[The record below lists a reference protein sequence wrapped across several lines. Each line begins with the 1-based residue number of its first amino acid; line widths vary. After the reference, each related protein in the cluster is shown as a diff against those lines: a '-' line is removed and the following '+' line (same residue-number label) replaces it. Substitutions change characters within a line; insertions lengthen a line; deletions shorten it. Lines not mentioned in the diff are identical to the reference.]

1 MEVFFGDRRVRAVRG
16 DITRIPSDAIV
27 NAANTDL
34 QPGGGVDGAIHRAGG
49 PAIDEELAKIRATQ
63 GKCHVG
69 DAVVTR
75 AGDLP
80 AKFVFHTVGPIFREG
95 ARGLDELLASCYT
108 RCLQLAEAR
117 GLRIISFP
125 SISTGAFGYPLS
137 EASEVA
143 METVVNHL
151 RQSTGSVE
159 TAMFV
164 LFDDRTHDAYE
175 AALRRRSLP

>member
-143 METVVNHL
+143 METVVN
-151 RQSTGSVE
+151 
-159 TAMFV
+159 
-164 LFDDRTHDAYE
+164 
-175 AALRRRSLP
+175 